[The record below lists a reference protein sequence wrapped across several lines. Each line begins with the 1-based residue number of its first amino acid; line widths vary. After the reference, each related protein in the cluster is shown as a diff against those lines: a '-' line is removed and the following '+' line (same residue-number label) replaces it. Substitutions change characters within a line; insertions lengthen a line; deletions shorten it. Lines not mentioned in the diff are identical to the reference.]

1 MNKSGLKSF
10 VEKLENGT
18 NTLIKNNAKL
28 ISGGEKQ
35 RLAIARAIYKNS
47 DVIVLDEATNA
58 FDNNSEKKIFEK
70 LKYLSENKIII
81 IITHNSK
88 ILKYCNKKFKIENGS
103 LRKI

>member
-1 MNKSGLKSF
+1 MASINQKEDKENFTLKD
-10 VEKLENGT
+10 
-18 NTLIKNNAKL
+18 NAKNL
-28 ISGGEKQ
+28 SGGQ
-35 RLAIARAIYKNS
+35 RQKVALARAIYKNS